1 MQIDKRQLGK
11 RFASMNDEELLD
23 LRREDLT
30 ETAQRI
36 YDLEIDRRGLDK
48 MLAVG
53 VEIEQVEA
61 SIGEPNSRND
71 NDVSGPDWHYD
82 GVVACSFVDGAAHTG
97 SENGADLA
105 SQAQAVL
112 HAAEIPSH
120 LRVSE
125 DPDTRHSHAP
135 QKLLEVLVPV
145 KYAIHALSVLDRDL
159 HNIRF
164 ETEWREQLNM
174 LSKEDLA
181 LLDPVIFCAGLIDK
195 VNRMKRIYAEEMAK
209 RKLKPRI
216 T

>member
-11 RFASMNDEELLD
+11 HFASMSEEELLD
-23 LRREDLT
+23 LKREDLT

-36 YDLEIDRRGLDK
+36 YDLEIARRGLDK
-48 MLAVG
+48 IPAVG

-61 SIGEPNSRND
+61 SISERNIRKD
-71 NDVSGPDWHYD
+71 DDVSDPDWHSD
-82 GVVACSFVDGAAHTG
+82 GILACEFVDGAAHAG

-105 SQAQAVL
+105 SKAQAVL
-112 HAAEIPSH
+112 HAAGIPSH

-125 DPDTRHSHAP
+125 DPDTRHSQVP

-145 KYAIHALSVLDRDL
+145 KFGIHALSILDRDL

-164 ETEWREQLNM
+164 ETEWRDQLTM
-174 LSKEDLA
+174 LSEEDLVF
-181 LLDPVIFCAGLIDK
+181 LDPAIFCAGLTDK

-209 RKLKPRI
+209 RKLAPRS